1 MSSYNDI
8 KLKFLI
14 QFNEMALG
22 MNAVWLM
29 ALGATDGWRTFLL
42 MLLLA
47 LVVGAW
53 LAGLINIA
61 RSCFR
66 SSAAR
71 WGWVA
76 VITLLPLI
84 GFLVYWAAGSRY
96 KVDNGSQ
103 L

>member
-1 MSSYNDI
+1 MS
-8 KLKFLI
+8 
-14 QFNEMALG
+14 
-22 MNAVWLM
+22 AVWLM
-29 ALGATDGWRTFLL
+29 ALGAVDGWRTPLL

-61 RSCFR
+61 RSRFR

-76 VITLLPLI
+76 VITLLPLV
-84 GFLVYWAAGSRY
+84 GFLIYWAVGSRY
-96 KVDNGSQ
+96 KVGNDSQ